1 MIKNAV
7 SREEVETAIAVVFE
21 EGKNRGMD
29 EAASVYNA
37 ALKKIAKRARTGG
50 FILGAITTCLI
61 AVGIQAYYQHKT
73 EEDKKA
79 KEKEK
84 SEEGWI

>member
-7 SREEVETAIAVVFE
+7 SKEEVETAIAVVFE

-37 ALKKIAKRARTGG
+37 ALKKVAKRARTGG
-50 FILGAITTCLI
+50 FILGALLMGAI
-61 AVGIQAYYQHKT
+61 AVGAQAYQQYKT
-73 EEDKKA
+73 DEAKKA